1 MYDMTIG
8 WWHITIIAEVTEP
21 VKVKKKILI
30 TWNLHPLAD
39 LLKQQF
45 SVF

>member
-21 VKVKKKILI
+21 VKVKKKYSSLGIYTPSPI
-30 TWNLHPLAD
+30 C
-39 LLKQQF
+39 
-45 SVF
+45 